1 MEAIDALPFQ
11 IFVPGLRLHCVLLPA
26 LARTD
31 ANKRQRL
38 ALVLRQL
45 DAAVRISAPNAAVT
59 DPTDR
64 YTFDYDRLS
73 TDLDLIRQ
81 GINGYLTPSRAQP
94 RNPPELT
101 GHYTRSIVDPLNH
114 LHQRLLHIDKVTPTS
129 VLPQQEKLLLN
140 QVLNFS
146 ALGLI

>member
-1 MEAIDALPFQ
+1 MPCPFKSL
-11 IFVPGLRLHCVLLPA
+11 FLAFAYTSCVSLPA

-31 ANKRQRL
+31 ADEHQRL

-45 DAAVRISAPNAAVT
+45 DAAARISAPKAAVT

-64 YTFDYDRLS
+64 YAFDYDRLS

-94 RNPPELT
+94 RNPTELT
-101 GHYTRSIVDPLNH
+101 GHYTRSIKDQP
-114 LHQRLLHIDKVTPTS
+114 
-129 VLPQQEKLLLN
+129 
-140 QVLNFS
+140 
-146 ALGLI
+146 